1 MNHRDMAPQK
11 RKRTASWWNRPILSM
26 WPSPRPMMPP
36 AQTEMPACRTLSIVF
51 SLSSYFLD
59 VVTFS

>member
-1 MNHRDMAPQK
+1 
-11 RKRTASWWNRPILSM
+11 
-26 WPSPRPMMPP
+26 MPP
-36 AQTEMPACRTLSIVF
+36 AQTEMPACRTLSIVL